1 VTTAIARLRG
11 SFPGQYSPNDILAVR
26 LPIVLLLLLPVLA
39 PALLPSSRLL
49 SLAITATIYVM
60 VANGLHIVFSYN
72 GQLSLAHTTLWG
84 LGAYAAALLLVH
96 YDTPTALLIP
106 AAGLSAALG
115 AVLIGIPAFRT
126 SGFSFAIITFA
137 AAEIMRLIANN
148 WVSLTQGSTGITIDL
163 FAAPDSL
170 GPIKFDTFNHL
181 ANFYYLTL
189 AFAYLSVAGVW
200 AVRQSSLGKT
210 FIAIRENEAL
220 AQSLGIN
227 VYLHKLLAFGISGFF
242 AGVAGAL
249 FVYHQKHIEPG
260 PISPFG
266 AFYSIQF
273 LLMILIGGRSSM
285 LGPVIGAIVVV
296 FGPETINRIF
306 SDVLTPSRSQ
316 ILFGSTLA
324 LSVLTAPNG
333 IAGQTRDGYN
343 TFAAVLRHSRARGH
357 SWPASGLLALAY
369 SFWPRAAQR
378 RGINIRPE
386 QRP

>member
-1 VTTAIARLRG
+1 VVLFGYTG
-11 SFPGQYSPNDILAVR
+11 KENDSP
-26 LPIVLLLLLPVLA
+26 
-39 PALLPSSRLL
+39 S
-49 SLAITATIYVM
+49 YV
-60 VANGLHIVFSYN
+60 
-72 GQLSLAHTTLWG
+72 
-84 LGAYAAALLLVH
+84 
-96 YDTPTALLIP
+96 
-106 AAGLSAALG
+106 
-115 AVLIGIPAFRT
+115 
-126 SGFSFAIITFA
+126 
-137 AAEIMRLIANN
+137 
-148 WVSLTQGSTGITIDL
+148 
-163 FAAPDSL
+163 
-170 GPIKFDTFNHL
+170 FNQEE
-181 ANFYYLTL
+181 NFYYLTL
-189 AFAYLSVAGVW
+189 AFAYLSLVALW
-200 AVRQSSLGKT
+200 LIRQSRLGKT

-227 VYLHKLLAFGISGFF
+227 VYLHKLLAFAISGFF

-296 FGPETINRIF
+296 FGPELINRVF

-357 SWPASGLLALAY
+357 STVRWSTDRLCCAALMRRRRSSDRSGA
-369 SFWPRAAQR
+369 PRRR
-378 RGINIRPE
+378 RGRARRP
-386 QRP
+386 QPA

>member
-1 VTTAIARLRG
+1 MTAAIAKLRG
-11 SFPGQYSPNDILAVR
+11 SFPGRYSPNDIIAVR
-26 LPIVLLLLLPVLA
+26 LPIALLLLLPMIA
-39 PALLPSSRLL
+39 PTLLPSSRLL

-96 YDTPTALLIP
+96 YDVPTALLLP
-106 AAGLSAALG
+106 AAGLCAALG
-115 AVLIGIPAFRT
+115 AVMIGIPAFRT
-126 SGFSFAIITFA
+126 GGFSFAIITFA

-148 WVSLTQGSTGITIDL
+148 WVSLTHGSIGISIDL

-170 GPIKFDTFNHL
+170 GPVKFDTFNHL
-181 ANFYYLTL
+181 SNFYYLTL
-189 AFAYLSVAGVW
+189 AFAYLSVAGIW
-200 AVRQSSLGKT
+200 AIRQSALGKT
-210 FIAIRENEAL
+210 FIAIRENERL

-227 VYLHKLLAFGISGFF
+227 VYLYKLSAFAISGFY
-242 AGVAGAL
+242 AGVAGAF

-266 AFYSIQF
+266 AFFSIQF
-273 LLMILIGGRSSM
+273 LLMILIGGRASM
-285 LGPVIGAIVVV
+285 LGPVIGAVVVV
-296 FGPETINRIF
+296 FGPEVVNRIF
-306 SDVLTPSRSQ
+306 SDVLTTSRSQ

-343 TFAAVLRHSRARGH
+343 TFAAVLRHSRARGR
-357 SWPASGLLALAY
+357 SWPVSGLLALAY
-369 SFWPRAAQR
+369 SFYPRAAQR
-378 RGINIRPE
+378 RGINIHPE
-386 QRP
+386 KH